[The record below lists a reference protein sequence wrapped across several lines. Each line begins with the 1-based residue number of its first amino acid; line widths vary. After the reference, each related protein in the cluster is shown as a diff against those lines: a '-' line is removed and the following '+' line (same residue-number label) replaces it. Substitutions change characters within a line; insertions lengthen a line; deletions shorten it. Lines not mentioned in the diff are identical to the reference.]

1 MPSLLQDDM
10 SSQRL
15 RNYLSSKAKEPESH
29 KFIFADARKE
39 VLQACIARGQS
50 VQLQPECRHSML
62 MVPCVDQDM
71 AKHHKLSP
79 HALVVQIW
87 KKRELAE
94 VHAGFQ
100 DHP

>member
-1 MPSLLQDDM
+1 M

-15 RNYLSSKAKEPESH
+15 RYYLSSKAKEPECH

-50 VQLQPECRHSML
+50 VQLQPEGEHSVL
-62 MVPCVDQDM
+62 MMPCVDQDM

-94 VHAGFQ
+94 VRAGSHGQ
-100 DHP
+100 P